1 MGLISLLGSAFFL
14 PKIWNA
20 LFSYVYRGCG
30 HVAACNL
37 TYRSFFII
45 GSNFQAL
52 LIKQELINVHKDY
65 SVFVLVAFYRVFG
78 DYKLTY
84 RSIIQSKHIIA
95 PNILPSITIAETY
108 FLAFDI
114 VSNDFRIGLYGW
126 LHFSVYFRVQFAVH
140 FLVYFVVQ
148 FLVNLVLYSTYP
160 LLCTMYKRLWNVCKI
175 SQSQFF

>member
-1 MGLISLLGSAFFL
+1 MH
-14 PKIWNA
+14 PKWQESILQYYKA
-20 LFSYVYRGCG
+20 LFTDNTGNQIVQLFIATHSD
-30 HVAACNL
+30 HELKEAFKDQCNTL
-37 TYRSFFII
+37 
-45 GSNFQAL
+45 
-52 LIKQELINVHKDY
+52 V
-65 SVFVLVAFYRVFG
+65 VVLNENSG
-78 DYKLTY
+78 
-84 RSIIQSKHIIA
+84 IIQSKHIIA
-95 PNILPSITIAETY
+95 PNILPSITIAETN